1 MTKTRSRQNTDIC
14 ADCGAL
20 DPSWASINKGIYLCI
35 ECCSIH
41 RTLGRHVSQVKSLQK
56 SSWYPSQLSMV
67 QTLNNAGI
75 NNVWEY
81 MLENNSKFSK
91 RKPNSKDPLHIK
103 AEFITAKHQ
112 QYMFVARPHIEDG
125 MLCVENELGKEL
137 HANVRSFNLET
148 SLRLLIQGADPNY
161 FHDEKGSTPLHVAAK
176 ANQLLQSELLV
187 TYGADPTC
195 PDRQGKT
202 PIDYA
207 KQQVNQDLANRLIEC
222 QYEVTDKFS
231 YYLCHRKPDHEK
243 GIHFLIPQNSVCNQ
257 NAVAKLRKLSNS
269 LFEELVMDVYD
280 EVERRETEAI
290 WLSSGD
296 TLELNANAVPFLPVD
311 PSLSTTRNQ
320 GRQKLGRFTTPELK
334 NLVYDILIDTQ
345 RRQLNAEKTS
355 PNIRSPYTSSARQ
368 FSQVSDDEPLYDSVA
383 SDDDYGQVSVEE
395 PRSLEREKSTITRSD
410 GDKSTDNSQ
419 LYSMAKKLQDSD
431 STISGLKAEV
441 NTLKSLV
448 DQLSFENQELRA
460 RLSSVDNTNCAKK
473 LNGDV
478 NATHS
483 LDGFIFENSRESPES
498 VVVNGQ
504 ISDKSAALDLKQ
516 CRKGQRPSSMYETR
530 EGLKTPNWQTL
541 KNQMKQS
548 ENSRGITQSLYAGP
562 KNQTVMHCTEQ
573 VTKGIQQLW
582 QYIQGPQR
590 EDCVNC
596 ADRIKMAV
604 KQLTTAVQ
612 MSGGGEVSRRL
623 IEGASRLQN
632 ECTNLLLS
640 TKNSD
645 TPKVDYYLQQVRL
658 CAYEIAKDTKILV
671 TQYSSH

>member
-1 MTKTRSRQNTDIC
+1 MTRTKSRQNTDIC

-20 DPSWASINKGIYLCI
+20 DPSWASVNKGIYLCI

-41 RTLGRHVSQVKSLQK
+41 RSLGRHISQVKSIQK
-56 SSWYPSQLSMV
+56 SSWSPSQLTMV
-67 QTLNNAGI
+67 QTLNNCGI

-81 MLENNSKFSK
+81 MLENSSKFSK

-103 AEFITAKHQ
+103 AEFIRAKHQ
-112 QYMFVARPHIEDG
+112 HYAFVARSNVEDG

-137 HANVRSFNLET
+137 HANVRSSNLET

-176 ANQLLQSELLV
+176 ANQLIQSELLI
-187 TYGADPTC
+187 TYGADPMC

-231 YYLCHRKPDHEK
+231 NYLCRRKPDHEK
-243 GIHFLIPQNSVCNQ
+243 GIHFLIPQPSMKCDQ
-257 NAVAKLRKLSNS
+257 NALAKLRKLSNS

-290 WLSSGD
+290 WLSSAD

-334 NLVYDILIDTQ
+334 SLVYDILTDAQ
-345 RRQLNAEKTS
+345 RRQLNGEKVS
-355 PNIRSPYTSSARQ
+355 SNIRSPHSSARQ

-383 SDDDYGQVSVEE
+383 SDDDYGQISIDQQKLSEKEKLLSVLKSDAEKVIE
-395 PRSLEREKSTITRSD
+395 NSELHSL
-410 GDKSTDNSQ
+410 
-419 LYSMAKKLQDSD
+419 AKKLQDSD
-431 STISGLKAEV
+431 STIMDLKAEV
-441 NTLKSLV
+441 SSLKTLV
-448 DQLSFENQELRA
+448 DQLSLENQELRA
-460 RLSSVDNTNCAKK
+460 RLSNVDQTGFDVKK
-473 LNGDV
+473 LNGDNV
-478 NATHS
+478 SQSLEGFFFGNSKNTSHS
-483 LDGFIFENSRESPES
+483 VI
-498 VVVNGQ
+498 VNGQ
-504 ISDKSAALDLKQ
+504 TADGSIEIDLKQ
-516 CRKGQRPSSMYETR
+516 SRKGQRPSSMYETR

-541 KNQMKQS
+541 KNQIKQS
-548 ENSRGITQSLYAGP
+548 ENPRGITQSLYAGP
-562 KNQTVMHCTEQ
+562 KNQTVMHYTEQ

-590 EDCVNC
+590 QDCVSC
-596 ADRIKMAV
+596 ADRIKTAV
-604 KQLTTAVQ
+604 KQLTSVAN
-612 MSGGGEVSRRL
+612 GGEVTRRL
-623 IEGASRLQN
+623 LDGASRLHN
-632 ECTNLLLS
+632 ECASLQLS
-640 TKNSD
+640 SKNGD
-645 TPKVDYYLQQVRL
+645 TQNIEHYLQQVRL
-658 CAYEIAKDTKILV
+658 CAYEIAKDTKMLV
-671 TQYSSH
+671 TQYSGH